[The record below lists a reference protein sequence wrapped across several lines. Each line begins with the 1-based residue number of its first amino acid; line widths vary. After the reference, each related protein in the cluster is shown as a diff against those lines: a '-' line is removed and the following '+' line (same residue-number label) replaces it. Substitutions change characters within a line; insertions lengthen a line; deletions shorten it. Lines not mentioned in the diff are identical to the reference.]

1 MRDKY
6 TNTVITHTTVIYFIA
21 IDAIYLIVD
30 IISPFVFVFKTGTC
44 FITLVVNCIFAS
56 LNSLAYYFIKL
67 IRFLH
72 TRIIR
77 TSLMIDISCI
87 VISINRSLILEYLC

>member
-1 MRDKY
+1 MH
-6 TNTVITHTTVIYFIA
+6 N
-21 IDAIYLIVD
+21 
-30 IISPFVFVFKTGTC
+30 IISPFVFVFKTCTC
-44 FITLVVNCIFAS
+44 FIILVVNCIFAS